1 MTTTTAS
8 DMTTGIR
15 TTEATFDV
23 IFSDTP
29 RTFVEALRYC
39 DSYDYFLPVPQTIE
53 ANQQLLKFKGIFY
66 LGITDFESE
75 GVWRS
80 FYTGEI
86 IPFSNWLPGQPND
99 LHGAD
104 YVEFFSMLGGRWND
118 ASGESKRSTLCV
130 KDNLVETTTASK
142 STLNIESTESLSS
155 STPQSSSKSTSQ
167 PTVES
172 MSSSPSLMPVVIT
185 QSSTEETGGQSTI
198 MATTSSTRILKRNQN
213 DNLFD
218 ISKSGDHNDRALAA
232 LVSWPKEI
240 MIATGADQTATQTS
254 TIDSS
259 YVVNSK
265 SDAYDSFNSVL
276 ASSDLGLDKIYVLYF
291 LETK

>member
-1 MTTTTAS
+1 MSITSSDITT
-8 DMTTGIR
+8 TTGIR

-23 IFSDTP
+23 IFSDSP

-53 ANQQLLKFKGIFY
+53 ANQQLLKFGGIFY

-75 GVWRS
+75 GIWRS

-118 ASGESKRSTLCV
+118 ASGESKRSTVCV
-130 KDNLVETTTASK
+130 KDNLVVTTTAAQSTAPIIVQTTIRSDSTAKLSSHSLSPSSISTSK
-142 STLNIESTESLSS
+142 STTTSPITAS
-155 STPQSSSKSTSQ
+155 STTPSPTTAFPTTTS
-167 PTVES
+167 PTTT
-172 MSSSPSLMPVVIT
+172 SPTKTS
-185 QSSTEETGGQSTI
+185 
-198 MATTSSTRILKRNQN
+198 ATTSPKKNS
-213 DNLFD
+213 DEFLFD
-218 ISKSGDHNDRALAA
+218 ISKNGNQNDRALAA

-240 MIATGADQTATQTS
+240 MIATATGQTATS
-254 TIDSS
+254 TADSS
-259 YVVNSK
+259 YDSGK
-265 SDAYDSFNSVL
+265 SDTYDSFNSVL
-276 ASSDLGLDKIYVLYF
+276 ASSDLGL
-291 LETK
+291 ETPIWS

>member
-1 MTTTTAS
+1 MSISSPDIAT
-8 DMTTGIR
+8 TTGIR

-53 ANQQLLKFKGIFY
+53 ANQQLLKFGGIFY

-75 GVWRS
+75 GIWRS

-118 ASGESKRSTLCV
+118 ASGESKRSTVCV
-130 KDNLVETTTASK
+130 KDNLVVTTTAAQSTAPIIMQTTTRSDSTAKLSSQSPSSISTAK
-142 STLNIESTESLSS
+142 STT
-155 STPQSSSKSTSQ
+155 TSQ
-167 PTVES
+167 
-172 MSSSPSLMPVVIT
+172 I
-185 QSSTEETGGQSTI
+185 
-198 MATTSSTRILKRNQN
+198 TTSSAAASSTSASPTATSLTTISPKKNPN
-213 DNLFD
+213 DFSFD
-218 ISKSGDHNDRALAA
+218 ISKNGNQNDRALAA

-240 MIATGADQTATQTS
+240 MIATATDQTATS
-254 TIDSS
+254 TADSS
-259 YVVNSK
+259 YDSGK
-265 SDAYDSFNSVL
+265 SDTYDSFNSVL
-276 ASSDLGLDKIYVLYF
+276 ASSDLGLELASS
-291 LETK
+291 TQ

>member
-1 MTTTTAS
+1 M
-8 DMTTGIR
+8 
-15 TTEATFDV
+15 
-23 IFSDTP
+23 
-29 RTFVEALRYC
+29 
-39 DSYDYFLPVPQTIE
+39 
-53 ANQQLLKFKGIFY
+53 LKFKGIFY

-75 GVWRS
+75 GIWRS

-130 KDNLVETTTASK
+130 KDNLETTTAARPSP
-142 STLNIESTESLSS
+142 NIELTESLISPTS
-155 STPQSSSKSTSQ
+155 QSTSKSTSQ
-167 PTVES
+167 PTVKS
-172 MSSSPSLMPVVIT
+172 ISPSSLKSAMVA
-185 QSSTEETGGQSTI
+185 QSSTDKTGGQFST
-198 MATTSSTRILKRNQN
+198 TTAYTSKTILKQN
-213 DNLFD
+213 DTLFD
-218 ISKSGDHNDRALAA
+218 ISISEDQNDRALAA

-240 MIATGADQTATQTS
+240 MIATGTDQTATQTS

-276 ASSDLGLDKIYVLYF
+276 ASSDSGLDKIYLFLYIIF
-291 LETK
+291 KKSQ

>member
-1 MTTTTAS
+1 MSISSPDIAT
-8 DMTTGIR
+8 TTGIR

-53 ANQQLLKFKGIFY
+53 ANQQLLKFGGIFY

-75 GVWRS
+75 GIWRS

-118 ASGESKRSTLCV
+118 ASGESKRSTVCV
-130 KDNLVETTTASK
+130 KDNLVVTTTAAQSTAPIIMQTTTRSDSTAKLSSQSPPSISTTK
-142 STLNIESTESLSS
+142 STT
-155 STPQSSSKSTSQ
+155 TSQ
-167 PTVES
+167 
-172 MSSSPSLMPVVIT
+172 I
-185 QSSTEETGGQSTI
+185 
-198 MATTSSTRILKRNQN
+198 TTSSTAASSTPASPTATSQN
-213 DNLFD
+213 TISPKKNPTDFLFD
-218 ISKSGDHNDRALAA
+218 ISKNGNQNDRALAA

-240 MIATGADQTATQTS
+240 MIATATDQTATS
-254 TIDSS
+254 TADSS
-259 YVVNSK
+259 YDSGK
-265 SDAYDSFNSVL
+265 SDTYDSFNSVL
-276 ASSDLGLDKIYVLYF
+276 ASSDLGLELASS
-291 LETK
+291 TQ